1 MAIRLGLLSG
11 HYRVDRSWTDDVLA
25 SAEAR
30 LELWRQAAAL
40 TSASSADDT
49 IARVRQ
55 HLADDLDTPKA
66 LAALDAWAQFAVDRG
81 GDDASAPGLFADA
94 VDALLGVPLR

>member
-1 MAIRLGLLSG
+1 GGGRRPPPGGGGGAG
-11 HYRVDRSWTDDVLA
+11 A
-25 SAEAR
+25 
-30 LELWRQAAAL
+30 AAAL
-40 TSASSADDT
+40 TAAQPADDT
-49 IARVRQ
+49 VARLRQ

-66 LAALDAWAQFAVDRG
+66 LAALDGWARFAVEQG

>member
-1 MAIRLGLLSG
+1 MAARTASLSL
-11 HYRVDRSWTDDVLA
+11 VVVLA
-25 SAEAR
+25 LVAQRS
-30 LELWRQAAAL
+30 L
-40 TSASSADDT
+40 
-49 IARVRQ
+49 RQ

-66 LAALDAWAQFAVDRG
+66 LAALDGWARFAVEQG